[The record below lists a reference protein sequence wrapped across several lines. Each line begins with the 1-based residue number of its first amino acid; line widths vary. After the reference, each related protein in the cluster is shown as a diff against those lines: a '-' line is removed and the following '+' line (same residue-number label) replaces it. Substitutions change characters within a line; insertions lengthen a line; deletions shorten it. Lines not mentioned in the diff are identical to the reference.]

1 MANKVLFSRGFSA
14 DYERIA
20 VKDPNTLYF
29 LTDSHQFYLGDVRYG
44 FDSINVSV
52 EGDGDF
58 ISDVQYDS
66 ASKTL
71 VVRKD
76 GDVDAEL
83 EEIRASIEEAVAESV
98 KSVNADNNSAITV
111 TGEKDVTIG
120 LKIAPSTEENNVTLF
135 QDSEG
140 LHAKVEIP
148 DTGLVDVKA
157 NDLLLI
163 NDDGILSSAEFSLE
177 TFDLNGT
184 QYLALKAK
192 KPGQQAQAL
201 ATLDVSVLVKDKF
214 LKSATIV
221 TVGGAKVLRMIF
233 TVQTAA
239 GHQDEEVV
247 DIPVRDFLDSVYTG
261 GQNINVS
268 DDYVISIDNAPSG
281 GDYDGSDIGTSTVS
295 FGDTIEIPVT
305 TYNNIGLVTGKKSLK
320 FVLPQI
326 TGSVGGEG
334 KIVTQMTIT
343 DGVIHGE
350 SLNVDTTLSDSDS
363 AIPTSKAVFDAI
375 EDVRVRWNT
384 LG

>member
-98 KSVNADNNSAITV
+98 KSVNVDNNSAITV

-350 SLNVDTTLSDSDS
+350 SLNVDTTLSDNDS